1 MQENGE
7 TSIPGRRAALR
18 QAEKLKA
25 AENRRYILMCMDRR
39 RAKCA
44 TRRQMKASWRYLKD
58 RLKELKL
65 DRRAGILRVRTFCL
79 DICHGGPI
87 AVVLPDGCWY
97 GGCTPQA
104 LEQIIQEHLIGGRP
118 VEAFLLASPPSDL
131 LPHK

>member
-1 MQENGE
+1 MLENEEPHLQDLAGATWRTE
-7 TSIPGRRAALR
+7 KGNAGAAG
-18 QAEKLKA
+18 
-25 AENRRYILMCMDRR
+25 RYILMCMDRR

-44 TRRQMKASWRYLKD
+44 GRRQMKESWRYLKN

-79 DICHGGPI
+79 DICQGGPI

-97 GGCTPQA
+97 GACSPKA

-118 VEAFLLASPPSDL
+118 VEQFLLARPPIF
-131 LPHK
+131 P